1 MEEKIEKIKK
11 SLKKKLDSDR
21 YQHTLGV
28 AYTAI
33 CLAMRYEVD
42 LEQAELAGLLHDCA
56 KNISDKEKLQ
66 KCAKNHIEIT
76 TYEQDN
82 PSLLHAK
89 LGGFLAEH
97 KYEVTDR
104 DVLSAIRWHT
114 TGKPAMS
121 MLEKIIFVADYI
133 EPRRNKAPNLAY
145 IRKIA
150 FEDLDFTVYE
160 IMKSTILYVKERN
173 FTMDPITE
181 DAYHYYEKLIE
192 RK

>member
-1 MEEKIEKIKK
+1 M
-11 SLKKKLDSDR
+11 
-21 YQHTLGV
+21 
-28 AYTAI
+28 
-33 CLAMRYEVD
+33 
-42 LEQAELAGLLHDCA
+42 
-56 KNISDKEKLQ
+56 
-66 KCAKNHIEIT
+66 
-76 TYEQDN
+76 
-82 PSLLHAK
+82 
-89 LGGFLAEH
+89 AEH

-173 FTMDPITE
+173 FTMDPMTE

>member
-66 KCAKNHIEIT
+66 KC
-76 TYEQDN
+76 
-82 PSLLHAK
+82 
-89 LGGFLAEH
+89 G
-97 KYEVTDR
+97 R
-104 DVLSAIRWHT
+104 D
-114 TGKPAMS
+114 
-121 MLEKIIFVADYI
+121 
-133 EPRRNKAPNLAY
+133 
-145 IRKIA
+145 
-150 FEDLDFTVYE
+150 
-160 IMKSTILYVKERN
+160 
-173 FTMDPITE
+173 
-181 DAYHYYEKLIE
+181 
-192 RK
+192 